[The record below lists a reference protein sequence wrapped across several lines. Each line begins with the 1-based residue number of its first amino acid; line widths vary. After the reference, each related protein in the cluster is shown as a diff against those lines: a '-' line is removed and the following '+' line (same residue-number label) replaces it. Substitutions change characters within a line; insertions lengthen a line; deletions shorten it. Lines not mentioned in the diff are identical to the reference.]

1 MFLIYVFHLIASVRI
16 IIIYFCNVRKK
27 NTRKKYSGSQSPAI
41 HYRAVKISISS
52 TLPIIG
58 TDNIPEVDECSANW
72 LAEEIVM
79 FGGGYGVL
87 ALPQETIS
95 LRP

>member
-1 MFLIYVFHLIASVRI
+1 MREKVE
-16 IIIYFCNVRKK
+16 KK
-27 NTRKKYSGSQSPAI
+27 IYSGSQFPAL
-41 HYRAVKISISS
+41 HYRVVKISISS